1 MRRVFVVAHICSSI
15 HESESRI
22 HVAGHVARL
31 VVCWSTYWCA
41 VLYAMLYANGDVVLL
56 PSMCY
61 LLLGPMHCTADWIEE
76 RYTYSYQLHVAFR
89 SMHLLRSLRH
99 CLPHDRQLLHS
110 LPSRSGIQ
118 GCP

>member
-56 PSMCY
+56 M
-61 LLLGPMHCTADWIEE
+61 
-76 RYTYSYQLHVAFR
+76 
-89 SMHLLRSLRH
+89 
-99 CLPHDRQLLHS
+99 
-110 LPSRSGIQ
+110 
-118 GCP
+118 